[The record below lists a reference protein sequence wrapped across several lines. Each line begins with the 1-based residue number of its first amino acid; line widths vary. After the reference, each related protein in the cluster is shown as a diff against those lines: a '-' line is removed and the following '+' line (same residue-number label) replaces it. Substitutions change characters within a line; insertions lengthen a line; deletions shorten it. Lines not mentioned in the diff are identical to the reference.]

1 MTRAAVLTVAA
12 LILFGAFHNA
22 MMADR
27 ANQCATDA
35 TAFEGC

>member
-1 MTRAAVLTVAA
+1 MTRAAVLTIAA
-12 LILFGAFHNA
+12 LILFGAFHHA

-27 ANQCATDA
+27 ANLCATDA

>member
-12 LILFGAFHNA
+12 LILFGAFHHA

-27 ANQCATDA
+27 ANLCATDA
-35 TAFEGC
+35 TAFRGC